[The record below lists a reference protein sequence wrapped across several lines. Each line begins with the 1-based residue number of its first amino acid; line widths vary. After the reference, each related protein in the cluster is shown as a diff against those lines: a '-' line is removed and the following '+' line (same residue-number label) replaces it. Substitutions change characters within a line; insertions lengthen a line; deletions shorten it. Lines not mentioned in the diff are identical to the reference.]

1 MDRQH
6 LGESSAKR
14 LRRYDPVD
22 QLLLKEYGQRLEFLD
37 REEALTLSS
46 SSTIFVVG
54 QMRALAA
61 FASDPKCVVAKIN
74 DFVRA
79 EAGSPSRASQ
89 TVAFVRETDGLRKVV
104 VVGVPAEATR
114 NNKLNFNSKRAM
126 RAKNSSESC
135 VVVWSAEGRPPH
147 LGRRGKLELVVD
159 NIRMAALLT
168 EMPTNQ
174 LNTTTYTRAIEGV
187 AGRLRDRFGADI
199 GLEIIKGQELERQGF
214 GGLWNVGKAC
224 TANPPAL
231 VVLSWNA
238 SNAKPDGKSIVLVG
252 KGIVYDTGG
261 LALKTKDG
269 MMGMKTDMGGSAGL
283 LGAFAALVETKAI
296 VNESLYFIGCLAENS
311 IGPDSYRHGDVIG
324 MYSGLTVEI
333 NNTDCEGRL
342 VLADGVAYAAK
353 HLNPELIIDMA
364 TLTYAQG
371 VATGLSHGAIFS
383 NCADTEKKAF
393 EAGRRSGD
401 LVFPVLFCPEVHKPQ
416 LHSDIADLKN
426 QPTPGAGCSCAGSF
440 IYENLIAA
448 VGGDSVKFL
457 HVDMAAVCSNLEGR
471 ASGFG
476 VALVSQLLGALD

>member
-22 QLLLKEYGQRLEFLD
+22 QLLLKEYGQRLGFLD

-61 FASDPKCVVAKIN
+61 FASDPKCVVAKGVMRQIN

-79 EAGSPSRASQ
+79 EAGSSSKASQ
-89 TVAFVRETDGLRKVV
+89 TVGYVRDADGVRKVV
-104 VVGVPAEATR
+104 IVCVPAEATR
-114 NNKLNFNSKRAM
+114 NNNSARPDAVSKALVKFPQFAGMDDEPFGVYALGYTAEDALVTAMAVGRAAHRLNFNSNRAM

-231 VVLSWNA
+231 VVLSCNA
-238 SNAKPDGKSIVLVG
+238 SNAKPDDKSIVLVG

-296 VNESLYFIGCLAENS
+296 VNKSLYFIGCLAENS
-311 IGPDSYRHGDVIG
+311 IGPDSYRHGDIIE

-342 VLADGVAYAAK
+342 VLADGVA
-353 HLNPELIIDMA
+353 
-364 TLTYAQG
+364 
-371 VATGLSHGAIFS
+371 
-383 NCADTEKKAF
+383 
-393 EAGRRSGD
+393 
-401 LVFPVLFCPEVHKPQ
+401 
-416 LHSDIADLKN
+416 
-426 QPTPGAGCSCAGSF
+426 
-440 IYENLIAA
+440 
-448 VGGDSVKFL
+448 
-457 HVDMAAVCSNLEGR
+457 
-471 ASGFG
+471 
-476 VALVSQLLGALD
+476 

>member
-1 MDRQH
+1 MDRQP

-37 REEALTLSS
+37 REEAPTLSS
-46 SSTIFVVG
+46 SKTVFVVG
-54 QMRALAA
+54 QMRALTA
-61 FASDPKCVVAKIN
+61 FASDPRCGVAENILRQIN
-74 DFVRA
+74 YFVQA
-79 EAGSPSRASQ
+79 EAGSSSKVSQ
-89 TVAFVRETDGLRKVV
+89 TVAYVRETFLRKVV
-104 VVGVPAEATR
+104 IVCVPEAATR
-114 NNKLNFNSKRAM
+114 NNNSARPDAVSKALMKFPQFTGMDDEPFGVYALGYTAEDALVTAMAVGRAAHRLNLNSERAV
-126 RAKNSSESC
+126 RVGDPSESF

-174 LNTTTYTRAIEGV
+174 LNTTTYIRAIEGV

-199 GLEIIKGQELERQGF
+199 GLEVIKAQELERRGF

-231 VVLSWNA
+231 VVLSCNA
-238 SNAKPDGKSIVLVG
+238 SNAKPDDKSIVLVG

-296 VNESLYFIGCLAENS
+296 VNKSLYFIGCLAENS
-311 IGPDSYRHGDVIG
+311 IGPDSYRHGDIIE

-383 NCADTEKKAF
+383 NCADIEKKAF

-416 LHSDIADLKN
+416 LHS
-426 QPTPGAGCSCAGSF
+426 
-440 IYENLIAA
+440 
-448 VGGDSVKFL
+448 
-457 HVDMAAVCSNLEGR
+457 
-471 ASGFG
+471 
-476 VALVSQLLGALD
+476 